1 MKQKAVR
8 RGDILLM
15 IAVLA
20 AAACCFLYFSLGGGS
35 ACAAVVEQNGV
46 ELRRIPL
53 ETLDEPLLIEIGG
66 ESPLVVAV
74 DREGAWIAESSCPDQ
89 TCVRTGKITMPGQAV
104 VCLPA
109 RLSVRLIGEG
119 SRVDAVTG

>member
-1 MKQKAVR
+1 MQKAIR

-20 AAACCFLYFSLGGGS
+20 AAACCFLYFSLRSGS
-35 ACAAVVEQNGV
+35 ACVAVVEQNGV
-46 ELRRIPL
+46 ELRRISL
-53 ETLDEPLLIEIGG
+53 ETLEEPLLIETGG
-66 ESPLVVAV
+66 EFPLVVAV
-74 DREGAWIAESSCPDQ
+74 DRKGAWIAEASCPDQ
-89 TCVRTGKITMPGQAV
+89 ICVRTGKITAPGQAA